1 MRKARKYAQTGSHHI
16 ARTTVESWLHI
27 RALLI
32 PVQADARQERPAV
45 GRPAPQAA
53 PRPAPKRVRR
63 RAREPAAPPQPTVT
77 ARSAT
82 AAQGVA
88 AALIRPKAH
97 TAAAASTAPR
107 LERPESQ
114 RAQEAS
120 DSQVDARHH
129 RPVPRRRH
137 RRVRLPVRHHRN
149 PPTGDH
155 RAGRE
160 NQRVLCGRQ
169 NENRHVRRAEP

>member
-32 PVQADARQERPAV
+32 PVQADARQERPVV

-97 TAAAASTAPR
+97 TAAAASTAPW

-149 PPTGDH
+149 PPAGDH

>member
-77 ARSAT
+77 ARSA
-82 AAQGVA
+82 
-88 AALIRPKAH
+88 RRH
-97 TAAAASTAPR
+97 TPRRRHPPLPR